1 MKMLLRSVAFVLF
14 IMLPVLF
21 GQGYYPGGNFNPD
34 SLETVTVSGRVMVD
48 SVLSIHPMYYLD
60 ANNDNQ
66 PDYMLNFGPYWYEP
80 DSSTAVRPEYGDS
93 ITVYGGAINNSMMD
107 YQMLVVYEINGE
119 FWREP
124 FDPFWNDLDGFVNMG
139 GRHDGE
145 CNSFGFG
152 WQHDSLK
159 TVTVSGTV
167 FLDSTFIYSRYYL
180 DSNNDSIPDYMLN
193 FGPPW
198 YETASGAVR
207 PDNGEKITITGGEID
222 MLHFNMILVYEING
236 ISWQDSSGFGN
247 HFGGGWMNSSY
258 TQSQRF
264 HSPFDTSDWM
274 EVHPGWHMGG
284 GMHGSMMMPDSIFTQ
299 IFELFPD
306 NLPAVNNQNAFA
318 AYQFDMLYPD
328 GAQGMGPMGGC
339 GGMMQFNNNIDFQ
352 LHFTDMQLI
361 SKNIDKNTI
370 KVKYYDNTS
379 NSWMEMSGTNINT
392 ASNTITFS
400 NNNINNLIILT
411 GEKIATGVS
420 ENQTV
425 VKDFQLYQN
434 YPNPFNPSTNIKFE
448 LKENSHVTLSVYNII
463 GQKVAELIN
472 SDLSAGI
479 HTAMFNA
486 ANLSSGVYF
495 YELKAGSHSSVK
507 KMELLK

>member
-236 ISWQDSSGFGN
+236 ISAC
-247 HFGGGWMNSSY
+247 
-258 TQSQRF
+258 T
-264 HSPFDTSDWM
+264 
-274 EVHPGWHMGG
+274 
-284 GMHGSMMMPDSIFTQ
+284 
-299 IFELFPD
+299 
-306 NLPAVNNQNAFA
+306 AV
-318 AYQFDMLYPD
+318 
-328 GAQGMGPMGGC
+328 
-339 GGMMQFNNNIDFQ
+339 
-352 LHFTDMQLI
+352 
-361 SKNIDKNTI
+361 
-370 KVKYYDNTS
+370 
-379 NSWMEMSGTNINT
+379 
-392 ASNTITFS
+392 
-400 NNNINNLIILT
+400 
-411 GEKIATGVS
+411 
-420 ENQTV
+420 
-425 VKDFQLYQN
+425 
-434 YPNPFNPSTNIKFE
+434 
-448 LKENSHVTLSVYNII
+448 
-463 GQKVAELIN
+463 
-472 SDLSAGI
+472 
-479 HTAMFNA
+479 
-486 ANLSSGVYF
+486 
-495 YELKAGSHSSVK
+495 
-507 KMELLK
+507 